1 VVTATTYEALDFVA
15 GLYTFSNVLSP
26 VPAGDPRT
34 FTITG
39 ARLHELQDATPVAWS
54 LALFRQQ
61 PTIASA
67 DEATLDMTDANADFV
82 LDFIHFPAT
91 ASTHVMDLGSSVM
104 MKGSFPNGP
113 MTIILDDVD
122 ADQVSTEDLNL
133 YGALQV
139 LGTWVAG
146 ATTAPIIDLFIVND

>member
-1 VVTATTYEALDFVA
+1 
-15 GLYTFSNVLSP
+15 
-26 VPAGDPRT
+26 
-34 FTITG
+34 
-39 ARLHELQDATPVAWS
+39 
-54 LALFRQQ
+54 
-61 PTIASA
+61 
-67 DEATLDMTDANADFV
+67 
-82 LDFIHFPAT
+82 
-91 ASTHVMDLGSSVM
+91 MDLGSSVM